1 MMCYKSPLTNFS
13 AAAVYLETEP
23 RDQAE
28 DARWVAQCLHG
39 DLTAFEPLV
48 RKYERVLFAVSLRL
62 VGDYEDARDA
72 TQAAFIRAYEALDR
86 YDPNRKF
93 FSWIYR
99 IAVNECLNVK
109 RGHHPRGPLADE
121 ADTRDGPFEAV
132 DRMETR
138 ARVEAALKA
147 LTFEYREVI
156 VLRHFADLS
165 YEEIAEAV
173 SAEPKTV
180 KSRLFSARQ
189 RLAVLLGMPEPAP
202 ERRH

>member
-1 MMCYKSPLTNFS
+1 MCYKSGFTNFP
-13 AAAVYLETEP
+13 APAVYLQAE
-23 RDQAE
+23 RDHTE
-28 DARWVAQCLHG
+28 DARWVAQCLQG
-39 DLTAFEPLV
+39 DLAAFDPLV
-48 RKYERVLFAVSLRL
+48 KKYERVLFAVALRL

-72 TQAAFIRAYEALDR
+72 TQNAFVRAYESLDR

-99 IAVNECLNVK
+99 IAVNECLNLN
-109 RGHHPRGPLADE
+109 RGRRPHELLTERVDTRVGPLE
-121 ADTRDGPFEAV
+121 ALERT
-132 DRMETR
+132 ETR
-138 ARVEAALKA
+138 ARIDAALKA

-173 SAEPKTV
+173 SAPSQTV

-189 RLAVLLGMPEPAP
+189 KLASLLGVPESIK
-202 ERRH
+202 

>member
-1 MMCYKSPLTNFS
+1 MMCYKSGFTNFS
-13 AAAVYLETEP
+13 APAVYLQTEGQ
-23 RDQAE
+23 DHAE
-28 DARWVAQCLHG
+28 DARWVAQCLQG

-48 RKYERVLFAVSLRL
+48 RKYERVLFAVALRL

-72 TQAAFIRAYEALDR
+72 TQSAFVRAYEALDR

-93 FSWIYR
+93 FSWMYR

-109 RGHHPRGPLADE
+109 RGQRAQEPLAE
-121 ADTRDGPFEAV
+121 RAETNAGPFEAFE
-132 DRMETR
+132 RTETR
-138 ARVEAALKA
+138 ERIDAALKA

-156 VLRHFADLS
+156 VLRHFAELS

-173 SAEPKTV
+173 SVSPKTV

-189 RLAVLLGMPEPAP
+189 RLALLLNVPESANDVA
-202 ERRH
+202 